1 MQIEDKIIK
10 ESCVETYEEAILA
23 EKSGAD
29 RIELCAHLEK
39 DGLTP
44 SPELIQKVCS
54 TLKIPVNVMIR
65 PHQGD
70 FIFSEQEVKQMLAQ
84 IDSAKKAGATGIVT
98 GALTPDHQI
107 DVRTITVLAK
117 YSHPLTVTFHKA
129 IDRLEDPVEGVKTL
143 ITIPGIS
150 HILTSGGETTAISG
164 AAIIRKMIKAA
175 ESMITIV
182 VAGKVSKSNLT
193 EVRYL
198 TGAKDFHG
206 RRIVG

>member
-1 MQIEDKIIK
+1 MQIENQIIK
-10 ESCVETYEEAILA
+10 EACVETFEEAILA

-54 TLKIPVNVMIR
+54 TLKIPVSVMIR
-65 PHQGD
+65 PREGN
-70 FIFSEQEVKQMLAQ
+70 FIYSKQEVKQMRAK
-84 IDSAKKAGATGIVT
+84 INSAKKAGAKGIVT
-98 GALTPDHQI
+98 GALTLDNKI
-107 DVRTITVLAK
+107 DFQTITLLAK
-117 YSHPLTVTFHKA
+117 YAHPLTVTFYKA
-129 IDRLEDPVEGVKTL
+129 IDKLDDPVEGVKIL
-143 ITIPGIS
+143 LKIPGITY
-150 HILTSGGETTAISG
+150 ILTSGGKATAISG

-175 ESMITIV
+175 GSNITIV
-182 VAGKVSKSNLT
+182 VAGKVTDRNLT

-198 TGAKDFHG
+198 TGANEFHG